1 MGGHRKIRLIEVVRI
16 KDLNTIFV
24 GEGEGLKNT
33 GRKICDFLIEK
44 EGEKSIMGKQMTFQK
59 DK

>member
-1 MGGHRKIRLIEVVRI
+1 M

-33 GRKICDFLIEK
+33 GRKICDFLIGK
-44 EGEKSIMGKQMTFQK
+44 EGEKSIMGK
-59 DK
+59 